1 VKFVLQL
8 NLKKLLPHIWCYIP
22 FQFIHYLYNVG
33 NKLASFLFQLVAIG
47 PTTAEAAL
55 SEYKLKV
62 WSVASK
68 PTSEHLLEAVL
79 KL

>member
-1 VKFVLQL
+1 L
-8 NLKKLLPHIWCYIP
+8 YI
-22 FQFIHYLYNVG
+22 IYNVG
-33 NKLASFLFQLVAIG
+33 NRLASFLFQLVAIG
-47 PTTAEAAL
+47 PTTAEAAF

-68 PTSEHLLEAVL
+68 PTPEHLLEAVL